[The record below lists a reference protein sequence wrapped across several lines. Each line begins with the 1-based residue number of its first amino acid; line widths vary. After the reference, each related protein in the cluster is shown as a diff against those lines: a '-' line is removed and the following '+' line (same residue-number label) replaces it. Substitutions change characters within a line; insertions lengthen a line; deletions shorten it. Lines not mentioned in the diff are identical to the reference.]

1 MKSIFVAALL
11 SLFVVPF
18 AWGADAQSCHTQT
31 AYTITA
37 QAKGADLK
45 AVAAKLEADP
55 AFKSAQCTAVK
66 GKVVRGKAPGLSY
79 SCANPSEKSDAAFR
93 TALGTGMTLASTTV
107 GCPVGCSMT
116 YCPYPTMQCCNNVTH
131 MPCQ

>member
-1 MKSIFVAALL
+1 MKSIFVATLL
-11 SLFVVPF
+11 SLIAVPF
-18 AWGADAQSCHTQT
+18 AWGAAAQPCQPQT

-37 QAKGADLK
+37 KAKGADLK

-55 AFKSAQCTAVK
+55 AFKAAKCEAIKS
-66 GKVVRGKAPGLSY
+66 KASGLNY

-93 TALGTGMTLASTTV
+93 TALAAGMTLLSTTV

-116 YCPYPTMQCCNNVTH
+116 YCPYPTLQCCNNVTH